1 VGIEEDWTNGVGEN
15 EDKVLLPIYTD
26 MKWVKIQL
34 PNKYQNRGKQSEI
47 NCGKNTLHERSV
59 LSKTS

>member
-47 NCGKNTLHERSV
+47 KCGKNKLHERSV
-59 LSKTS
+59 LSKTI